1 MNLNQGELIPLY
13 RKTLQPVLA
22 VLLVLVTIAGFVAC
36 GKEEE
41 QPTIDNIQENPSMAN
56 DSAYINEKAYRT
68 ELVEP
73 TTPTTTQAPT
83 TEVTEAPTEPTTLPV
98 LTDTPTTLVIEGQT
112 ASSAF
117 FNDAVFIGDS
127 ISLMLSYYVADQRNY
142 GDCLGTA
149 KFLTSGSLGSAEA
162 LLPVSS
168 DSLHPTYQG
177 QKMLLEDSVALIGA
191 KKVFIMLGMNDI
203 ALYGI
208 EGALDYYEELVG
220 TIRAKTPDAVIYA
233 QSCTPIIKGKERSVL
248 NNSNIRSYNAALQ
261 TRCANNGWNYLDLY
275 SVVSDS
281 EGYLLTEYCSDPDG
295 MGMHFTNAGCHAW
308 IEYLLTHVG

>member
-1 MNLNQGELIPLY
+1 MNHKFFNSFI
-13 RKTLQPVLA
+13 A
-22 VLLVLVTIAGFVAC
+22 VCLVLVTVFSFASC
-36 GKEEE
+36 KNKEEE
-41 QPTIDNIQENPSMAN
+41 SVSDIQESGFAGD

-68 ELVEP
+68 ELVDPTVVYVTEP
-73 TTPTTTQAPT
+73 VTEQI
-83 TEVTEAPTEPTTLPV
+83 TEVPTETATIPV
-98 LTDTPTTLVIEGQT
+98 IVDTPTTAPITGQT

-127 ISLMLSYYVADQRNY
+127 VSLMLSYYVADQRNY
-142 GDCLGTA
+142 GDCLGQA
-149 KFLTSGSLGSAEA
+149 KFLTSGSLGCAEA

-177 QKMLLEDSVALIGA
+177 QKMLLEDSVAMIGA

-208 EGALDYYEELVG
+208 EGALDYYEELVSA
-220 TIRAKTPDAVIYA
+220 IREKSPDAVIYA
-233 QSCTPIIKGKERSVL
+233 QSCTPIVKGKEKSVL
-248 NNSNIRSYNAALQ
+248 NNANIRSYNTSLQ
-261 TRCANNGWNYLDLY
+261 TRCATNGWTYLDIY
-275 SVVSDS
+275 SVVSDAD
-281 EGYLLTEYCSDPDG
+281 GYLLADYCSDPDG